1 MIKKIALIEF
11 LSKLSN
17 GDQVTFKKLKE
28 ALEKTESA
36 RCCNPSEYNLKALA
50 HYGYIKVYDEGLT
63 ILDLIGALTWLDREP
78 IKRSTGKSGR
88 FGKRPDGFEVAAK
101 VPGWNVITNGE
112 EVIVISSAKRVGR
125 VTFRLTYKPNGQ
137 IRNNQPK
144 WDLSLKSLA
153 AVYAAEEVAKEIV
166 RRKK

>member
-63 ILDLIGALTWLDREP
+63 ILDL

-153 AVYAAEEVAKEIV
+153 AVYAAEEVAKEIA